1 MKKLRMIVTVL
12 FVVSVCLF
20 IGIYVM
26 ESLKDDTVP
35 VIKIENEMI
44 DVSLKMEESELLAG
58 VTAYDEK
65 DGDIT
70 SRIIIESISNF
81 TEDKISVVCYA
92 VCDEDNHVA
101 TAKRKI
107 RLKDYTKPYF
117 KVEKSLVFGLGEDI
131 DLSSMISAYDCID
144 GDISD
149 RVIITATDYETNT
162 AGMFKI
168 SVRATNS
175 MGDTIYMDLPVY
187 VEEKSF
193 AAPEIVLKE
202 YFVHTK
208 VGEKFD
214 LTENIVEAVDDNGE
228 KLQNVDIDTNYDP
241 DTPGEY
247 QVHYYATD
255 SQNRKGHSILTIV
268 VEG

>member
-12 FVVSVCLF
+12 FVISICLF

-26 ESLKDDTVP
+26 ESLKDDTIP
-35 VIKIENEMI
+35 VIKIEDEII
-44 DVSLKMEESELLAG
+44 DVSLKMEELELLAG

-70 SRIIIESISNF
+70 SKIIIESISNF
-81 TEDKISVVCYA
+81 TEDKTSVVCYA

-101 TAKRKI
+101 SAKRKI
-107 RLKDYTKPYF
+107 HFKDYTKPYF
-117 KVEKSLVFGLGEDI
+117 KVEKSMVFDLGENMDI
-131 DLSSMISAYDCID
+131 ASMISAYDCID

-162 AGMFKI
+162 TGMFKI

-175 MGDTIYMDLPVY
+175 MGDTIYMNLPVY
-187 VEEKSF
+187 VEEKIY

-202 YFVHTK
+202 YFVYTK
-208 VGEKFD
+208 VGEKFN
-214 LTENIVEAVDDNGE
+214 LTDNIVEAIDDNDN
-228 KLQNVDIDTNYDP
+228 KLQNVEINTNYDP

-255 SQNRKGHSILTIV
+255 RQNRKGHSILTIV